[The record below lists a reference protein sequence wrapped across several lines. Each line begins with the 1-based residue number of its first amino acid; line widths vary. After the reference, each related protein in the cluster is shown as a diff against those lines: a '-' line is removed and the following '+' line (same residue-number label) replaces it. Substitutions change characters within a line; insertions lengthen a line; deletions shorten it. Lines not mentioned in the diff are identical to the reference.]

1 MIFFTYSF
9 RAVCVSIRNIGMIR
23 NLINQPVA
31 ELLTH
36 ALITSKVNTCNSLL
50 HGLKKTQLK
59 HLQRLQCTAARLVTL
74 SRKFTHITLI
84 LKQLH
89 WPPIKRRIIFKISMV
104 VFKTIQGALPTYFCS
119 LVKPYEPLRGN
130 MRSANKLLLTEHK
143 PKNRGRHAT

>member
-50 HGLKKTQLK
+50 HGLNKTQLK
-59 HLQRLQCTAARLVTL
+59 HLQRYNALLPDL
-74 SRKFTHITLI
+74 SRS
-84 LKQLH
+84 
-89 WPPIKRRIIFKISMV
+89 P
-104 VFKTIQGALPTYFCS
+104 
-119 LVKPYEPLRGN
+119 GN
-130 MRSANKLLLTEHK
+130 LLTSHLSSNNYTGHQSNGGSSSK
-143 PKNRGRHAT
+143 SPWLCSRQSKVPCLLTFVALLNRTNHSVEICALQTSCY